1 MDALSGIRFGPVIAA
16 AATRHGLDPRL
27 LAAVAAQETGG
38 PGSDSGA
45 NIVGDYGHGHGL
57 FQIDDRYHA
66 FAQTPGALDPAQ
78 NAEFAAGL
86 LSGLLDRY
94 GGDVHAALSAY
105 NAGSPDA
112 RGTVTPWPDGERLG
126 YADSVLR
133 HLTSIQTRTGAA
145 GAPVALG
152 TPMGAPLG
160 VDGGAAG
167 AGGPNAG
174 AGAPGAGATS
184 TALPPAVLEMMASLV
199 PQISSTVPP
208 LAPFRSYASDLQSGG
223 GSIGDDADRRMAGLI
238 GTGSGDG
245 PDGAQETA

>member
-45 NIVGDYGHGHGL
+45 NIVGDAGHGHGL

-78 NAEFAAGL
+78 NAEYAAGL
-86 LSGLLDRY
+86 LSGLLRRY

-112 RGTVTPWPDGERLG
+112 RGTVTPWTDGERLG

-133 HLTSIQTRTGAA
+133 HLASIEARTPG
-145 GAPVALG
+145 GAPAAFG
-152 TPMGAPLG
+152 TPVGAPLG
-160 VDGGAAG
+160 ADGGAAAGTG
-167 AGGPNAG
+167 APNAG
-174 AGAPGAGATS
+174 AGAPGAGTTG

-208 LAPFRSYASDLQSGG
+208 LAPFRSYSSNLQSGG
-223 GSIGDDADRRMAGLI
+223 GSIGDDADRRMTGLI
-238 GTGSGDG
+238 GAGSGDG